1 MNAIALDIGP
11 IFMRRAP
18 SPLPA
23 RRPLP
28 MVDGKRPKQ
37 PPLVRAARPPVLRK
51 HDWTQLETALALAA
65 DGFEAEGR
73 EMLADLEQRI
83 GVTVH
88 DRITWAGHTNVAGAD
103 EAAARVRSEGRRLR
117 VEQREQ
123 RLRAEALRSDRHLP
137 PTDDALAAANASLEA
152 LAEAVRAYQR
162 GDLKESARQRGIAKQ
177 KQDEADADRAR
188 QLELASQ
195 RQAAADREELAGVRG
210 EELIVEEVDM
220 KVPVLIAIPGVEEGQ
235 MLVERE
241 QRVLRVRNVT
251 RDGLASLRQERK
263 RQEAEEAKTGKKA
276 TGGLTLRQYQAGVRY
291 RTMYED
297 RDGPLG
303 SQMGQM
309 FGKSGG
315 RQAVAVENLRVPKAL
330 ASRVDA
336 RRRFDAL
343 EAEVS
348 ASDRSGRRLQVL
360 RDVAGRGKNISELAS
375 SGSAKVALRKALA
388 SALDVVVEHLH
399 RTRG

>member
-1 MNAIALDIGP
+1 M
-11 IFMRRAP
+11 
-18 SPLPA
+18 
-23 RRPLP
+23 
-28 MVDGKRPKQ
+28 
-37 PPLVRAARPPVLRK
+37 
-51 HDWTQLETALALAA
+51 
-65 DGFEAEGR
+65 
-73 EMLADLEQRI
+73 
-83 GVTVH
+83 
-88 DRITWAGHTNVAGAD
+88 
-103 EAAARVRSEGRRLR
+103 
-117 VEQREQ
+117 
-123 RLRAEALRSDRHLP
+123 
-137 PTDDALAAANASLEA
+137 
-152 LAEAVRAYQR
+152 RAYQR

-330 ASRVDA
+330 ASRVDP

>member
-1 MNAIALDIGP
+1 M
-11 IFMRRAP
+11 
-18 SPLPA
+18 
-23 RRPLP
+23 
-28 MVDGKRPKQ
+28 
-37 PPLVRAARPPVLRK
+37 
-51 HDWTQLETALALAA
+51 
-65 DGFEAEGR
+65 
-73 EMLADLEQRI
+73 
-83 GVTVH
+83 
-88 DRITWAGHTNVAGAD
+88 
-103 EAAARVRSEGRRLR
+103 
-117 VEQREQ
+117 
-123 RLRAEALRSDRHLP
+123 
-137 PTDDALAAANASLEA
+137 
-152 LAEAVRAYQR
+152 RAYQR

-220 KVPVLIAIPGVEEGQ
+220 KVPVLMAIPGVEEGQ

-276 TGGLTLRQYQAGVRY
+276 TGGLTLRQYQDGVRY

-303 SQMGQM
+303 SEMVQM